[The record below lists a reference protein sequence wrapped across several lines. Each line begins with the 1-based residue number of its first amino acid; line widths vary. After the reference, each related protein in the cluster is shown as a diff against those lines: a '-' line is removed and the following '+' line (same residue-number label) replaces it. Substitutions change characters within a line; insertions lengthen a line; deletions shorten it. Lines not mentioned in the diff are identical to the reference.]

1 MQRYLFVFFCAMM
14 LCVSCV
20 DIEQVDNADELRL
33 DGEFAVPLVNSS
45 ISVADITENE
55 NTDGLVT
62 IDDQGRV
69 TVRYAAD
76 VIQRNSFEVFPPIPG
91 IEDFPLLDT
100 SSILDLPLVGIFR
113 TRKMIFRESMVN
125 FKFTSQFDEA
135 IQITLTIPKMEK
147 DGQVFTQNYS
157 LAPQEVFISPTIS
170 LLDWTLSSDLN
181 EIEVIYDAR
190 LPNGERVKLDYA
202 AVAVDFLLFKYAEAF
217 FGSQL
222 FDIQGDFITIG
233 VFENWESGGVKF
245 VDPKVKILVDNSFGF
260 PTRSRV
266 NKLDLV
272 TADGRVLPLE
282 SEFVS
287 TGINFGFPSFDEVGD
302 VVSTDFAFDNT
313 NSNIEEL
320 FEERIVQVIYDV
332 DALTFPDNNPEE
344 FGFLTNESFFRV
356 RVEVELPMHGTIN
369 NLQLYQ
375 EYDIDE
381 LDLDFAE
388 EVELKTI
395 TSNTFPVDISL
406 QAYFIDIDGNQ
417 IDSLYTD
424 GPTVLSSRLNQSD
437 EGTVEFLPI
446 RDERLEAMKMARKV
460 GLRVRLQN
468 PDSQEPFW
476 ILADQQVSLRM
487 GAKVKIN
494 ID

>member
-1 MQRYLFVFFCAMM
+1 MQRYLFVFFCAMI